1 MNRWMLMLVVLL
13 VEAYAGFVLHDLD
26 LVGAAV
32 FVVFVI
38 CFSPPD
44 RAANSRWSD

>member
-13 VEAYAGFVLHDLD
+13 VEAYSGFVLEDLQ
-26 LVGAAV
+26 LVGGCF
-32 FVVFVI
+32 FVVLVI

-44 RAANSRWSD
+44 RAAH